1 MGVLKENDYNA
12 DVIDA
17 NINNYSEEELKLKI
31 IEANPQII
39 GIGIMALE
47 YRDCV
52 HKTFEIIK
60 KTNPNIIT
68 VVGGIYP
75 TLCPEIITKDNNIDY
90 FILGEGENRLPLFL
104 KFRESSITRLLEI

>member
-1 MGVLKENDYNA
+1 MMSTRQIKKFVFVIPNTAWFGKRYWHNFPYTEALLMGVLKENDYNA

-60 KTNPNIIT
+60 KTNPNII
-68 VVGGIYP
+68 
-75 TLCPEIITKDNNIDY
+75 
-90 FILGEGENRLPLFL
+90 
-104 KFRESSITRLLEI
+104 